1 MRMLGTKRIAL
12 SLVITFALLNTA
24 CPVSVKTPADVD
36 KVENKLNQAANG
48 LNALAKTNRELYKKN
63 VINIENRKAV
73 AGVINKVNAGL
84 DKVVDRVYEIDP
96 NNPSSVSA
104 GKVDVVK
111 LLNEAAA
118 ELQKLNVGNEE
129 IKLAAQ
135 AVITLINEAVD
146 LTNRIKEVRH
156 AGN

>member
-1 MRMLGTKRIAL
+1 MLGTKRIAL

-24 CPVSVKTPADVD
+24 CPVSVKTPAGVD
-36 KVENKLNQAANG
+36 KVENKLNQATNG

-104 GKVDVVK
+104 GKVDVVN
-111 LLNEAAA
+111 LLNEAVA

-129 IKLAAQ
+129 IRLAAQ
-135 AVITLINEAVD
+135 AVVTLINEAVD